1 MAIDVAAVVTC
12 DVVPTLLV
20 ALVNAAVELMFCI
33 GAAVVVFDALI
44 VVETVCSCVCV
55 VAGVGVVED
64 GAGDITGWQGNGV
77 ARPDCDSRKG

>member
-1 MAIDVAAVVTC
+1 MDVVAVVTC
-12 DVVPTLLV
+12 DVVLMLLD
-20 ALVNAAVELMFCI
+20 ALVNAAVELAFCM
-33 GAAVVVFDALI
+33 GAAVVVLDALG
-44 VVETVCSCVCV
+44 VVATVCSCDCV

>member
-1 MAIDVAAVVTC
+1 MDFVAVVTC
-12 DVVPTLLV
+12 DVVPMLMD
-20 ALVNAAVELMFCI
+20 ALGNAAVEQAFCM

-44 VVETVCSCVCV
+44 VVATVCCCVCV
-55 VAGVGVVED
+55 VAGVGVVEG